1 MTQPDG
7 KLSATTP
14 EGSDIDRLPEATSGT
29 KRIHKKSKSMK
40 PKARH
45 SARYGYAAPQFLPPD
60 LNTVGPLRF
69 TDHDFATL
77 DAWLA
82 EDGWPDEHMDIA
94 MLEGYLVALIVW
106 PIELA
111 PGAWLPRIWGIR
123 GWKVAAKI
131 ATPEVYSQFIALVI
145 GLFQELEH
153 RLASSLPARTFV
165 LGRDAPYVSGRYFAG
180 AAWATGFIMA
190 LHENST
196 GLRSRSPAVRSAVEN
211 IAHYA
216 SARSTASGA
225 LTSVAT
231 ALSVAVMII
240 MSERP
245 VRGPMAALPLKRA
258 ASLRVAEKLAARQA
272 LETPSIEV
280 LAEFDAS
287 HHAGEQM
294 SFEAV
299 GLCGALGV
307 LNGVIGRRAISSQKD
322 G

>member
-1 MTQPDG
+1 MTQLDG

-14 EGSDIDRLPEATSGT
+14 EGNEIDRLDRAAHPAGT
-29 KRIHKKSKSMK
+29 NGIHKKSKSMK

-45 SARYGYAAPQFLPPD
+45 SARYGYAAPQFLPPN
-60 LNTVGPLRF
+60 LSAVGPLLF

-94 MLEGYLVALIVW
+94 MLEGYLVALLVW

-131 ATPEVYSQFIALVI
+131 ATPENYSRFIALVM

-153 RLASSLPARTFV
+153 RLVTSPPARTFV

-180 AAWATGFIMA
+180 AAWATGFMMA

-196 GLRSRSPAVRSAVEN
+196 GLGSRSPAVRSAVEN

-216 SARSTASGA
+216 SARSTSPGA

-231 ALSVAVMII
+231 ALSAAVTII

-245 VRGPMAALPLKRA
+245 VRGPVAALPLKKV
-258 ASLRVAEKLAARQA
+258 ASLRAAEKQAAKQS
-272 LETPSIEV
+272 LETPSMEV
-280 LAEFDAS
+280 FAEFDVS
-287 HHAGEQM
+287 PHAGEQM

-307 LNGVIGRRAISSQKD
+307 LNGVIGRRAISS
-322 G
+322 

>member
-1 MTQPDG
+1 
-7 KLSATTP
+7 
-14 EGSDIDRLPEATSGT
+14 
-29 KRIHKKSKSMK
+29 MK
-40 PKARH
+40 PKARL
-45 SARYGYAAPQFLPPD
+45 SARYGYAAPQFLPPN
-60 LNTVGPLRF
+60 LNTVGPLLF
-69 TDHDFATL
+69 IDHDFATL

-94 MLEGYLVALIVW
+94 MLEGYLVALIIW

-131 ATPEVYSQFIALVI
+131 ATPETYSRFIALVM

-153 RLASSLPARTFV
+153 RLVSSPPARTFV
-165 LGRDAPYVSGRYFAG
+165 LGCDAPFVSGRYFAG
-180 AAWATGFIMA
+180 AAWATGFMMA

-196 GLRSRSPAVRSAVEN
+196 GLGSRSPAVRSAVEN

-216 SARSTASGA
+216 PARSTAPGA

-245 VRGPMAALPLKRA
+245 VRGPVAPLPLKKA
-258 ASLRVAEKLAARQA
+258 ASLRTAEKQAAKQA
-272 LETPSIEV
+272 LEAPSIGV
-280 LAEFDAS
+280 FAEFDVS

-307 LNGVIGRRAISSQKD
+307 LNGVIGRRAISSLKD
-322 G
+322 E

>member
-1 MTQPDG
+1 MTRHDG
-7 KLSATTP
+7 KLATN
-14 EGSDIDRLPEATSGT
+14 G
-29 KRIHKKSKSMK
+29 IHKKSKSMK

-45 SARYGYAAPQFLPPD
+45 SARYGYAAPQFLPPN
-60 LNTVGPLRF
+60 LNTEGPLLF
-69 TDHDFATL
+69 TDRDFATL

-82 EDGWPDEHMDIA
+82 EDGWPDEHMDVA

-131 ATPEVYSQFIALVI
+131 ATPENYSRFIALVM

-153 RLASSLPARTFV
+153 RLVTSPPARTFV

-180 AAWATGFIMA
+180 AAWATGFMMA

-196 GLRSRSPAVRSAVEN
+196 GLGSRSPAVRSAVEN

-216 SARSTASGA
+216 SARSTAAGA

-231 ALSVAVMII
+231 ALSVAVMTI

-245 VRGPMAALPLKRA
+245 VRGPVAALPIKRV
-258 ASLRVAEKLAARQA
+258 ASLRAAEKQAAKQA
-272 LETPSIEV
+272 LETPGMEV
-280 LAEFDAS
+280 FAEFGVC

-307 LNGVIGRRAISSQKD
+307 LNGVIGRRAISS
-322 G
+322 

>member
-1 MTQPDG
+1 
-7 KLSATTP
+7 
-14 EGSDIDRLPEATSGT
+14 
-29 KRIHKKSKSMK
+29 MK

-45 SARYGYAAPQFLPPD
+45 SARYGYAAPQFLPPN
-60 LNTVGPLRF
+60 LSTLGPLLF
-69 TDHDFATL
+69 KDHDFATL

-94 MLEGYLVALIVW
+94 MLEGYLVALVVW

-123 GWKVAAKI
+123 GWKLAAKI
-131 ATPEVYSQFIALVI
+131 ATPENYSRFIALVM

-153 RLASSLPARTFV
+153 RLVTSPPARTFV

-180 AAWATGFIMA
+180 AAWATGFLMA

-196 GLRSRSPAVRSAVEN
+196 GLGSRSPAVRSAVEN

-216 SARSTASGA
+216 SARSTAPGA

-231 ALSVAVMII
+231 ALSVAVMTI

-245 VRGPMAALPLKRA
+245 VRGPVAALPLKKV
-258 ASLRVAEKLAARQA
+258 ASLRATEKQAAKQA
-272 LETPSIEV
+272 LETSGMEV
-280 LAEFDAS
+280 FAEFGVS

-299 GLCGALGV
+299 GVCGALGV
-307 LNGVIGRRAISSQKD
+307 LNGIIGRRAISS
-322 G
+322 

>member
-1 MTQPDG
+1 MTQLDG
-7 KLSATTP
+7 KISTTTP
-14 EGSDIDRLPEATSGT
+14 EGNEIDRLDRAAHPAGT
-29 KRIHKKSKSMK
+29 NGIHKKSNSMK

-45 SARYGYAAPQFLPPD
+45 SARYGYAAPQFLPPN
-60 LNTVGPLRF
+60 LSTVGPLLF

-94 MLEGYLVALIVW
+94 MLEGYLVALLVW

-131 ATPEVYSQFIALVI
+131 ATPENYSRFIALVM

-153 RLASSLPARTFV
+153 RLVTSPPARTFV
-165 LGRDAPYVSGRYFAG
+165 LGRDAPYISGRYFAG
-180 AAWATGFIMA
+180 AAWATGFMMA
-190 LHENST
+190 LQENST
-196 GLRSRSPAVRSAVEN
+196 GLGSRSPAVRSAVEN

-216 SARSTASGA
+216 SARSTAPGA
-225 LTSVAT
+225 LTSVAA
-231 ALSVAVMII
+231 ALSAAVTII

-245 VRGPMAALPLKRA
+245 VRGPVAALPLKKV
-258 ASLRVAEKLAARQA
+258 ASLRAAEKQTAKRA
-272 LETPSIEV
+272 LETPEMEV
-280 LAEFDAS
+280 FAEIGVS

-307 LNGVIGRRAISSQKD
+307 LNGVIGRRAISS
-322 G
+322 